1 MGWANTRT
9 AAKNRTGY
17 FYTDPKTGKK
27 KEVALHRT
35 VREERMTIKNTHWYP
50 EHIKIECAALYA
62 ATHSVEKVHEIQQVP
77 RYAIKKWMKE
87 PWWDN
92 VQKHITKEQNDKLDH
107 MLSGVVHKATEILQ
121 DRLENGEIQRTKEG
135 EEIRVP
141 TRIRDATHA
150 LEVTFK
156 QRQLLRGEATSR
168 TEAVDSNSKL
178 TQLKDQFEKLAKSK
192 QVNILDPME
201 GEYVTVSEAGEGPTA
216 GPESFSEGE
225 EPPEGEAGNGS
236 WVEEEE
242 VEESSFITS

>member
-17 FYTDPKTGKK
+17 FYTDPKTGRKY
-27 KEVALHRT
+27 EVALHRT

-50 EHIKIECAALYA
+50 EHVKIECAALYA
-62 ATHSVEKVHEIQQVP
+62 ATRSVEKVHEIQQVP

-178 TQLKDQFEKLAKSK
+178 TQLKDQFEKLATSK
-192 QVNILDPME
+192 QVNSLEPME
-201 GEYVTVSEAGEGPTA
+201 GDYVTVPEAGEGPTA

-225 EPPEGEAGNGS
+225 EPPEGEAGDGS
-236 WVEEEE
+236 WVEEE
-242 VEESSFITS
+242 VEESTFISS

>member
-236 WVEEEE
+236 WVEEE